1 MNEQMEDQ
9 VTDWMG
15 GGRSDWVN
23 GVTWLADANRLQ
35 VRLLDVGEVLEARDV
50 EAVAHAQVVLVELN
64 LRQQLVQPLSVLVH

>member
-1 MNEQMEDQ
+1 
-9 VTDWMG
+9 MG